1 MTALL
6 PSMMR
11 TRACVGLLILLG
23 LIFLGFMAASRVQAA
38 DDERK
43 LHHVLNVALEPSN
56 GELEAIDRIE
66 VSGRE
71 QLAIKLAPG
80 LSVQEIVVDDEV
92 VELSEQDGVIWI
104 ALPSMGDHKVEIA
117 YGGVVERNAG
127 RGGLSAMVTGDGV
140 FLPYGIGWLANAGA
154 EDDRVTYNLT
164 VDVPAPFKAVA
175 TGSLVDEQEADGR
188 YRATFEAVQPTEPP
202 SIFAGD
208 YVIDE
213 RQHGDLR
220 LRTYFPA
227 DRQDLS
233 PRYIDQAQG
242 YIDRFEEEIGAYPY
256 DGFSMIAAPLPVGLG
271 FPGLTYISLQILHM
285 PFMLTR
291 SLAHEILHNWWAN
304 GVFIDPSEGNWAEGL
319 TTFMADYGIA
329 EAGGEDAAW
338 EMRLGWLRDYAA
350 LPAERD
356 QPLNSFRSKGHDAD
370 QVVGYNKAAMVFHM
384 LKQELG
390 DEVFQEG
397 LQGFWETHKFGSA
410 AWSDLRESFEAAS
423 GRELEDFFQPW
434 LTETGAPSLSLDA
447 ADVEADGDSFAL
459 ELEISSD
466 RPGIDLLVPV
476 QIETTGATEQRT
488 VRLTDGRANA
498 TLELDAA
505 PISVGIDQR
514 HDLFRRL
521 AADEAP
527 PILRDVTLNADTLT
541 VIAVNGSDD
550 TGKLAEELAA
560 RTLDTGLRLADGDD
574 ASIET
579 SPLMLIGLT
588 EDIQPA
594 LAKAGIASP
603 PDELLGQGTA
613 RSWVAARDD
622 APPALVVEAED
633 ETALSA
639 LLRPLPHYGRQSFL
653 VFEGRKVI
661 EKGVWPTGDNALTQR
676 FD

>member
-1 MTALL
+1 MTRPL
-6 PSMMR
+6 PSFVQ
-11 TRACVGLLILLG
+11 AFVLASLCLL
-23 LIFLGFMAASRVQAA
+23 FDVMAASSTNAA
-38 DDERK
+38 DVEKK
-43 LHHVLNVALEPSN
+43 LHHVLDITLEPAS
-56 GELEAIDRIE
+56 GGLQAMDRIE

-80 LSVQEIVVDDEV
+80 LSVQTIAVDGEP
-92 VELSEQDGVIWI
+92 VEPADQNGVTWI
-104 ALPSMGDHKVEIA
+104 ELPSAGDHQVEIA
-117 YGGVVERNAG
+117 YGGVVERDEA
-127 RGGLSAMVTGDGV
+127 RGGLSAMVAEDGV
-140 FLPYGIGWLANAGA
+140 FLPYGIGWLANDGA
-154 EDDRVTYNLT
+154 EDDRVTYRLSI
-164 VDVPAPFKAVA
+164 DVPAPFKAVA
-175 TGSLVDEQEADGR
+175 TGSLTDEQEAAGR
-188 YRATFEAVQPTEPP
+188 YRATFEADRPTEPP

-208 YVIDE
+208 YRIDE
-213 RQHGDLR
+213 REHGDLQ

-233 PRYIDQAQG
+233 PRYLDQARH
-242 YIDRFEEEIGAYPY
+242 YIDRFEDQIGAYPY

-271 FPGLTYISLQILHM
+271 FPGLTYISSQILHM

-304 GVFIDPSEGNWAEGL
+304 GVFVDPSEGNWSEGL
-319 TTFMADYGIA
+319 TTYMADYGLA
-329 EAGGEDAAW
+329 EAETEAEGDDAAW
-338 EMRLGWLRDYAA
+338 QMRLGWLRDYAA

-356 QPLNSFRSKGHDAD
+356 RPLNSFRSKGHDAD
-370 QVVGYNKAAMVFHM
+370 QVIGYNKVAMVFHM

-390 DEVFQEG
+390 DDVFRKG
-397 LQGFWETHKFGSA
+397 LKGFWEAHKFKSA

-434 LTETGAPSLSLDA
+434 LTDTGAPSLSLDTA
-447 ADVEADGDSFAL
+447 KVEEDGDGFAL

-466 RPGIDLLVPV
+466 LPGVDLLVPV
-476 QIETTGATEQRT
+476 QIETAGGIEHQTI
-488 VRLTDGRANA
+488 RLTDGQASAR
-498 TLELDAA
+498 LDLTEA
-505 PISVGIDQR
+505 PLSVGVDQR

-521 AADEAP
+521 ADDEAP
-527 PILRDVTLNADTLT
+527 PILRDVTLDADTLT
-541 VIAVNGSDD
+541 VIAVNGSDEG
-550 TGKLAEELAA
+550 GKLAEELAA
-560 RTLDTGLRLADGDD
+560 RTLDTGFRLADGDD

-588 EDIQPA
+588 DDIQPA
-594 LAKAGIASP
+594 LAKAGIDASP
-603 PDELLGQGTA
+603 DSLQGQGTA

-633 ETALSA
+633 EAALSA
-639 LLRPLPHYGRQSFL
+639 LLRPLPHYGRQSYL